1 MGIRNHAYKQKMKV
15 LAIALT
21 LLAVACIAQ
30 AQDTFDDCLDANG
43 ANGMAWCSDNGD
55 EMCYNS
61 LNECTGDGCFFC
73 YTSSGSCI
81 FEDNANTVE
90 SAANTVVIVIIIIA
104 VVCPLCI
111 CLKAI
116 PRSTVVIKR

>member
-1 MGIRNHAYKQKMKV
+1 MGIRNESRIQKKMKV

-21 LLAVACIAQ
+21 LLAVACISQ
-30 AQDTFDDCLDANG
+30 AQNTCDDCLDANG

-90 SAANTVVIVIIIIA
+90 SAANTVVIV
-104 VVCPLCI
+104 VCPLCI
-111 CLKAI
+111 CLIYFVFFVWMAKNAA
-116 PRSTVVIKR
+116 K

>member
-1 MGIRNHAYKQKMKV
+1 MGIRNESRIQKKMKV

-30 AQDTFDDCLDANG
+30 AQNTCDDCLDANG

-61 LNECTGDGCFFC
+61 FNECTGAGCFFC
-73 YTSSGSCI
+73 YTSSGRSASASSTSSSSCGWPRTPPS
-81 FEDNANTVE
+81 NLV
-90 SAANTVVIVIIIIA
+90 A
-104 VVCPLCI
+104 VVCRLA
-111 CLKAI
+111 LKAI

>member
-1 MGIRNHAYKQKMKV
+1 MGVRNHAYKQKMKV

-30 AQDTFDDCLDANG
+30 AQDTCDDCLDANG
-43 ANGMAWCSDNGD
+43 ANGMAWCSH
-55 EMCYNS
+55 
-61 LNECTGDGCFFC
+61 NECTGAGCFFC
-73 YTSSGSCI
+73 YTSSDSCI

-104 VVCPLCI
+104 VVCVVCPLCI
-111 CLKAI
+111 CLIYFVFFVWMAKNAA
-116 PRSTVVIKR
+116 K